1 MKISKFVRFEQQ
13 YQPNLCNLHL
23 QNEQLTTTER
33 YSYIGPNKQILGHKL
48 SISKYQRTEIIE
60 SMLSDN
66 FRIKRIINKKIF
78 EKSSH
83 IFRN

>member
-33 YSYIGPNKQILGHKL
+33 DSYIGPTKKQILGHKL

-66 FRIKRIINKKIF
+66 FRIKLGIINKKDI
-78 EKSSH
+78 
-83 IFRN
+83 